1 MNIDTVIES
10 LLFVSGDGLSLS
22 HIAEILEVS
31 EEDARCAVDRL
42 KAYYK
47 ENKRGIEIVEY
58 DSYIQLKNPEDNF
71 IYVAK
76 LAESK
81 RKQPLSP
88 AALEALSIVAYHQ
101 PVTRSSVEFI
111 RGVNSDGPMAR
122 LTERG
127 LIEECGRLDAP
138 GRPILYST
146 TKEFLR
152 SFGLNSLSDL
162 PDIEELAKQYP
173 YITAEEPSG
182 EQLTLESSEDETDS
196 APSEEANDNE

>member
-1 MNIDTVIES
+1 MNIDAVIES
-10 LLFVSGDGLSLS
+10 LLFVAGDGLAVS
-22 HIAEILEVS
+22 HIAEILEID
-31 EEDARCAVDRL
+31 EDEVRVNVDKL
-42 KAYYK
+42 KAFYK
-47 ENKRGIEIVEY
+47 ENNRGLEIVEY
-58 DSYIQLKNPEDNF
+58 DGFIQLKTPEEHF
-71 IYVAK
+71 IYVTK

-111 RGVNSDGPMAR
+111 RGVNSDGPMSR
-122 LTERG
+122 LVERG
-127 LIEECGRLDAP
+127 LIEESGRLDAP

-162 PDIEELAKQYP
+162 PDIDDLAKQFP
-173 YITAEEPSG
+173 YIATEVADG
-182 EQLTLESSEDETDS
+182 EQLEVAEIEN
-196 APSEEANDNE
+196 EEQEENQ

>member
-1 MNIDTVIES
+1 MNIDAVIES
-10 LLFVSGDGLSLS
+10 LLFVSGDGIEVS
-22 HIAEILEVS
+22 HLAEILEIS
-31 EEDARCAVDRL
+31 EADVRKHIDEL
-42 KAYYK
+42 KVFYK
-47 ENKRGIEIVEY
+47 ENKRGLEICEY
-58 DSYIQLKNPEDNF
+58 DGYIQLKTPEENF
-71 IYVAK
+71 IYVTK

-111 RGVNSDGPMAR
+111 RGVNSDGPMSR
-122 LTERG
+122 LVERG

-138 GRPILYST
+138 GRPILYGT

-162 PDIEELAKQYP
+162 PDIEDLAKQFP
-173 YITAEEPSG
+173 YEETEAENV
-182 EQLTLESSEDETDS
+182 EQLEVT
-196 APSEEANDNE
+196 EEITEE

>member
-1 MNIDTVIES
+1 MNIDAVIES
-10 LLFVSGDGLSLS
+10 LLFVSGDGLAIS
-22 HIAEILEVS
+22 HIAEILELPDGEIKKS
-31 EEDARCAVDRL
+31 VDKL
-42 KAYYK
+42 KDFYK
-47 ENKRGIEIVEY
+47 TNGRGLEIAEY
-58 DSYIQLKNPEDNF
+58 DGYIQLKTPEENF
-71 IYVAK
+71 LYVAK

-111 RGVNSDGPMAR
+111 RGVNSDGPMSR
-122 LTERG
+122 LVERG

-138 GRPILYST
+138 GRPILYGT

-162 PDIEELAKQYP
+162 PDIEELAKQFP
-173 YITAEEPSG
+173 YIQNPESSG
-182 EQLTLESSEDETDS
+182 EQIEMVDEI
-196 APSEEANDNE
+196 PEENE

>member
-1 MNIDTVIES
+1 MNIDAVIES
-10 LLFVSGDGLSLS
+10 LLFVSGDGIEIS
-22 HIAEILEVS
+22 HLAEILEIS
-31 EEDARCAVDRL
+31 ETDVRTNVEKL
-42 KAYYK
+42 KSFYK
-47 ENKRGIEIVEY
+47 ENKRGLEICEY
-58 DSYIQLKNPEDNF
+58 DGYIQLKTPEENF
-71 IYVAK
+71 IYVTK

-111 RGVNSDGPMAR
+111 RGVNSDGPMSR
-122 LTERG
+122 LVERG

-138 GRPILYST
+138 GRPILYGT

-162 PDIEELAKQYP
+162 PDIEDLAKQFP
-173 YITAEEPSG
+173 YEETAEENA
-182 EQLTLESSEDETDS
+182 EQLEV
-196 APSEEANDNE
+196 SEEITEENTEE

>member
-10 LLFVSGDGLSLS
+10 LLFVSGDGLALS
-22 HIAEILEVS
+22 SIAEILEIT
-31 EEDARCAVDRL
+31 EEEARLNVDKL
-42 KAYYK
+42 KNYYIK
-47 ENKRGIEIVEY
+47 QKRGIEIVEY
-58 DSYIQLKNPEDNF
+58 DGYIQLKTPEDNF
-71 IYVAK
+71 LYVAK
-76 LAESK
+76 LAEAK

-122 LTERG
+122 LAERG

-138 GRPILYST
+138 GRPILYAT

-152 SFGLNSLSDL
+152 SFGLNSLKDL
-162 PDIEELAKQYP
+162 PDIEDLAQQYP
-173 YITAEEPSG
+173 YITSQEDNA
-182 EQLTLESSEDETDS
+182 EQLAVDS
-196 APSEEANDNE
+196 QEEEVNE

>member
-1 MNIDTVIES
+1 MNIDAVIES
-10 LLFVSGDGLSLS
+10 LLFVSGDGIEVS
-22 HIAEILEVS
+22 HLAEILEIS
-31 EEDARCAVDRL
+31 EADIKKHVEEL
-42 KAYYK
+42 KVFYK
-47 ENKRGIEIVEY
+47 ENKRGLEICEY
-58 DSYIQLKNPEDNF
+58 DGYIQLKTPEENF
-71 IYVAK
+71 IYVTK

-111 RGVNSDGPMAR
+111 RGVNSDGPMSR
-122 LTERG
+122 LVERG

-138 GRPILYST
+138 GRPILYGT

-162 PDIEELAKQYP
+162 PDIEDLAKQFP
-173 YITAEEPSG
+173 YEE
-182 EQLTLESSEDETDS
+182 T
-196 APSEEANDNE
+196 EADNA

>member
-1 MNIDTVIES
+1 MNIDAVIES
-10 LLFVSGDGLSLS
+10 LLFVSGDGLAIS
-22 HIAEILEVS
+22 HIAEILEVD
-31 EEDARCAVDRL
+31 EDEVRIQVDKL
-42 KAYYK
+42 KAFYK
-47 ENKRGIEIVEY
+47 ENNRGLEIVEY
-58 DSYIQLKNPEDNF
+58 DGYIQLKTPEDHF
-71 IYVAK
+71 IYVTK

-111 RGVNSDGPMAR
+111 RGVNSDGPMSR
-122 LTERG
+122 LVERG
-127 LIEECGRLDAP
+127 LIEESGRLDAP

-162 PDIEELAKQYP
+162 PDIEDLAQQFP
-173 YITAEEPSG
+173 YITSNAADG
-182 EQLTLESSEDETDS
+182 EQLEV
-196 APSEEANDNE
+196 AEENVEVQEEENQ

>member
-1 MNIDTVIES
+1 MNIDAVIES
-10 LLFVSGDGLSLS
+10 LLFVSGDGLALS
-22 HIAEILEVS
+22 HIAEILEID
-31 EEDARCAVDRL
+31 EDEVRIQVDKL
-42 KAYYK
+42 KAFYK
-47 ENKRGIEIVEY
+47 ANNRGLELVEY
-58 DSYIQLKNPEDNF
+58 DGYIQLKTPEDHF
-71 IYVAK
+71 IYVTK

-111 RGVNSDGPMAR
+111 RGVNSDGPMSR
-122 LTERG
+122 LVERG
-127 LIEECGRLDAP
+127 LIEESGRLDAP

-162 PDIEELAKQYP
+162 PDIEDLAQQFP
-173 YITAEEPSG
+173 YITSNAADG
-182 EQLTLESSEDETDS
+182 EQLEV
-196 APSEEANDNE
+196 AEENVEVQEEENQ

>member
-1 MNIDTVIES
+1 MNIDAVIES
-10 LLFVSGDGLSLS
+10 LLFVSGDGLALS
-22 HIAEILEVS
+22 YIAEILELT
-31 EEDARCAVDRL
+31 EEETREQVDKL
-42 KAYYK
+42 KSYYK
-47 ENKRGIEIVEY
+47 EQKRGIEIVEY
-58 DSYIQLKNPEDNF
+58 DGYIQLKTPEDSF
-71 IYVAK
+71 LYVTK

-122 LTERG
+122 LAERG

-138 GRPILYST
+138 GRPILYAT

-152 SFGLNSLSDL
+152 SFGLNSLQDL
-162 PDIEELAKQYP
+162 PDIEDLAKQYP
-173 YITAEEPSG
+173 YITAQEDNS
-182 EQLTLESSEDETDS
+182 EQLAVDTQEEEVSE
-196 APSEEANDNE
+196 

>member
-1 MNIDTVIES
+1 MNIDAVIES
-10 LLFVSGDGLSLS
+10 LLFVSGDGLALS
-22 HIAEILEVS
+22 HIAEILEIT
-31 EEDARCAVDRL
+31 EEETRQYVDKL
-42 KAYYK
+42 KTFYK

-58 DSYIQLKNPEDNF
+58 DGYIQLKTPEDSF
-71 IYVAK
+71 LYVTK

-122 LTERG
+122 LAERG

-138 GRPILYST
+138 GRPILYAT

-152 SFGLNSLSDL
+152 SFGLNSLKDL
-162 PDIEELAKQYP
+162 PDIEDLAKQYP
-173 YITAEEPSG
+173 YITAQEDNS
-182 EQLTLESSEDETDS
+182 EQLAVDTPEKEADE
-196 APSEEANDNE
+196 

>member
-1 MNIDTVIES
+1 MNIDAVIES
-10 LLFVSGDGLSLS
+10 LLFVSGDGLAISQ
-22 HIAEILEVS
+22 IAEILEIT
-31 EEDARCAVDRL
+31 EEETREQVDKL
-42 KAYYK
+42 KTFYK

-58 DSYIQLKNPEDNF
+58 DGYIQLKTPEDNF
-71 IYVAK
+71 LYVTK

-111 RGVNSDGPMAR
+111 RGVNSDGPMSR
-122 LTERG
+122 LVERG
-127 LIEECGRLDAP
+127 LIEETGRLDAP

-152 SFGLNSLSDL
+152 SFGLSSLKDL
-162 PDIEELAKQYP
+162 PDIEDLAAQFP
-173 YITAEEPSG
+173 YLVVEEASG
-182 EQLTLESSEDETDS
+182 EQISVTDGEET
-196 APSEEANDNE
+196 PEEPEEETND